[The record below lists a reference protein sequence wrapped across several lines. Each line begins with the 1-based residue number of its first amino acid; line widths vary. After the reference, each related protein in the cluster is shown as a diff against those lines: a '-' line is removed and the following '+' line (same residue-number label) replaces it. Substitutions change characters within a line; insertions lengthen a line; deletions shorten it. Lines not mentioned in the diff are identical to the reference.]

1 MKSIISLAL
10 LLITASLTAA
20 ASDPP
25 NVIVILADD
34 QDHLRISSLSI
45 NAKCGAISGISSS
58 RATSNSVALRHIRG
72 D

>member
-1 MKSIISLAL
+1 MIFVAVYGILSGVAAISHA
-10 LLITASLTAA
+10 
-20 ASDPP
+20 DPLP
-25 NVIVILADD
+25 NMIFVMTDD

-45 NAKCGAISGISSS
+45 TAKCGAISGISSS